1 MTSLKAI
8 IFDIRRYCIHDG
20 PGIRT
25 TVFFKG
31 CPMRCLWCH
40 NPESQGEQVEEME
53 VQRMLDGRCFVSESE
68 VGGLSR
74 AQRGI
79 GSMWSVA
86 EVMQEIVSDAVFY
99 ASSGGG
105 VTFSGGEPLMQA
117 DFLAEILALCRKKG
131 YHTAIDTSGH
141 AGPAAISSVMDLA
154 DLWLYDLKL
163 IDDAKHV
170 EYTGVSNELSLVNLE
185 TLAREKKDII
195 IRFPVIP
202 GITDDDHNI
211 SGIISLMKR
220 LHLKRIDLLPYH
232 DIAREKYRKLGREY
246 IAGDI
251 QPPSAE
257 KMMEIMDTFVQQGI
271 NVEC

>member
-1 MTSLKAI
+1 MTPPATL

-40 NPESQGEQVEEME
+40 NPESQGEEIEEIV
-53 VQRMLDGRCFVSESE
+53 VQRKLDDQCFEYRSA
-68 VGGLSR
+68 VGGRRS
-74 AQRGI
+74 A
-79 GSMWSVA
+79 V
-86 EVMQEIVSDAVFY
+86 EVMQEIDRDAVFY
-99 ASSGGG
+99 SSSGGG

-131 YHTAIDTSGH
+131 YHAAIDTSGH
-141 AGPAAISSVMDLA
+141 AGPAAMRKIIDLV

-163 IDDAKHV
+163 MDDAKHV
-170 EYTGVSNELSLVNLE
+170 EFTEVSNELALLNLE

-211 SGIISLMKR
+211 SEIIRLMIR
-220 LHLKRIDLLPYH
+220 FHLERIDLLSYH
-232 DIAREKYRKLGREY
+232 DIAKEKYRKLGRDY
-246 IAGDI
+246 VPGDI